1 LARLDTI
8 YKGATLKKYIIQYL
22 LLFSLSFNIAH
33 DTILATKVEHSASV
47 EHYVLE
53 QSSASHC
60 EDGCDLHHCFHF
72 MAILEEASP
81 SLLCP
86 QNKSNL
92 QQHYTYPIP
101 PFKQSTIKP
110 PIA

>member
-1 LARLDTI
+1 M
-8 YKGATLKKYIIQYL
+8 KKYIIQYL
-22 LLFSLSFNIAH
+22 LFFSLSFNIAH
-33 DTILATKVEHSASV
+33 DTILSTKAEHSESV

-60 EDGCDLHHCFHF
+60 EDVCDLHHCFHF

-92 QQHYTYPIP
+92 QQHDTSPIP
-101 PFKQSTIKP
+101 PFKQSNIKP